1 MGSSNGASIV
11 RILIHRN
18 AFSALLF
25 FLIFDHWLLNATETN
40 ELVRDVNDYFGDAD
54 AVKDS
59 SLNESSSTKFR
70 MKMRAIDEE
79 TVVTSAECDPTARG
93 NLEYERY
100 FDGMSTI
107 YRGDARMTCLPQHM
121 ECGWPAVVST
131 GKKLP
136 LLVMSV
142 GLEGAGHHLW
152 TELLKGPVFD
162 CVWINARHY
171 RRDIADGVP
180 RLTPEELHD
189 GQQILPQ
196 YITST
201 NCILSYTD

>member
-1 MGSSNGASIV
+1 MGSSKGKSVIQ
-11 RILIHRN
+11 ILIHRN
-18 AFSALLF
+18 SLIALLL
-25 FLIFDHWLLNATETN
+25 FLISDHWQLSAIETN
-40 ELVRDVNDYFGDAD
+40 RLVRDVNDYFGDAESS
-54 AVKDS
+54 KDS
-59 SLNESSSTKFR
+59 SLNASSSTKSR

-79 TVVTSAECDPTARG
+79 TIGSSTECDHTARG

-162 CVWINARHY
+162 CVWVNARHY

-180 RLTPEELHD
+180 RLTPEELHE

-196 YITST
+196 NTYSSH
-201 NCILSYTD
+201 CVLSLP